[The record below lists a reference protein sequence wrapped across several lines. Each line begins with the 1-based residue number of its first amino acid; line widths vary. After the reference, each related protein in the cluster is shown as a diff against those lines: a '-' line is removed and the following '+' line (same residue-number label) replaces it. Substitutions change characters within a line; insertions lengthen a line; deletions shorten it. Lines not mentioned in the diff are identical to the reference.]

1 MSEAELK
8 EKAMN
13 RCWAVCA
20 VLALAILPAV
30 SYADFYDDFSDGSYT
45 ESTWQIDNPQWWWY
59 PLYGAGHSATVVNG
73 AVRLV
78 ADINPYFPI
87 FAMGALAVDDLNYDP
102 TTSATWWDD
111 STSHYIV
118 CKVYYPG
125 YYTDTNDPNLDRG
138 QCAIVMHGDPD
149 TWTSLLVNMA
159 FHNCAYRKADESYHY
174 ELENFWNQHIN
185 LQVTRVPPPGES
197 DFALNIQRLWCD
209 PNGRRPD
216 DDLDPNH
223 SDPNDTTKLTPPE
236 GRFGNPYRMP
246 SLDNTKYLG
255 WDFDQM
261 ERDGFWLILQFEIDP
276 NYPPG
281 SPQGKWMRSA
291 FWTGDKYDWDGT
303 WCLSYQ
309 LSEPYWSGGDPNVLY
324 APCTVGRSAVM
335 AWTGAFNYWG
345 AGFPA
350 DVVYDDFEGRIGI
363 WNGVA
368 RSLKLNVVKPQYGSV
383 AVHPRV
389 VDPSDPN
396 TVDERLFRYTDGT
409 KIVMQATPISGKAFD
424 AWTIW
429 EDPNKY
435 PDSAFSVT
443 DSNATL
449 YLTMDK
455 SYVVEAA
462 FKCGSGL
469 PPFIAAVFLALGA
482 GIVLRRLW

>member
-1 MSEAELK
+1 
-8 EKAMN
+8 MN
-13 RCWAVCA
+13 RKVLWAVVSCA
-20 VLALAILPAV
+20 VWMVFVPGA
-30 SYADFYDDFSDGSYT
+30 YADFYDDFSDGSYSH
-45 ESTWQIDNPQWWWY
+45 STWQIDNPQWWWY
-59 PLYGAGHSATVVNG
+59 PLYGAGHSATVVSG

-78 ADINPYFPI
+78 ADINPYFPV

-102 TTSATWWDD
+102 CTSATWWDD

-125 YYTDTNDPNLDRG
+125 YYSNPNDTSLDRG
-138 QCAIVMHGDPD
+138 QAAIVMHGDPD
-149 TWTSLLVNMA
+149 TWTSLLVSA
-159 FHNCAYRKADESYHY
+159 PFHNCAYVPPGQPYCW
-174 ELENFWNQHIN
+174 ELENHWNQHFN
-185 LQVTRVPPPGES
+185 LNVTQVPPPG
-197 DFALNIQRLWCD
+197 DNDIALNIQRLWMD

-216 DDLDPNH
+216 GVVDPNY
-223 SDPNDTTKLTPPE
+223 SDPNDTMKLTPPE
-236 GRFGNPYRMP
+236 SFGGNPYRIRSM
-246 SLDNTKYLG
+246 DTTQWLG
-255 WDFDQM
+255 YDFDKM
-261 ERDGFWLILQFEIDP
+261 ERDGYWLILQFEIDP

-281 SPQGKWMRSA
+281 TQHGKWLKSA

-303 WCLSYQ
+303 WNLSYELGQ
-309 LSEPYWSGGDPNVLY
+309 PYWSGRDPNTLY
-324 APCTVGRSAVM
+324 AACTAGRSAVM
-335 AWTGAFNYWG
+335 AWTGNIQFWG

-350 DVVYDDFEGRIGI
+350 DVVYDDVEGRIGI
-363 WNGVA
+363 WNGIP

-383 AVHPRV
+383 EVHPRV
-389 VDPSDPN
+389 LDPNDPN
-396 TVDERLFRYTDGT
+396 TAEERLYRYTDGT
-409 KIVMQATPISGKAFD
+409 RIVMQATPISGKAFD

-449 YLTMDK
+449 YLAMDK

-482 GIVLRRLW
+482 GIVLRRLS